1 MSSDA
6 GYGGVQACVDG
17 ITGTSIGSNQICHT
31 NSEYE
36 AWWEVTLAAPS
47 CVTGVHIYN
56 AWDHCCR
63 ERIVP
68 FHIKLYDSNG
78 VLLEQKRYSST
89 QVEYQWQEVN
99 LKEVAKVRVQL
110 DGHTDYLHM
119 GDVLVYGPSNSD

>member
-1 MSSDA
+1 M
-6 GYGGVQACVDG
+6 
-17 ITGTSIGSNQICHT
+17 
-31 NSEYE
+31 
-36 AWWEVTLAAPS
+36 
-47 CVTGVHIYN
+47 
-56 AWDHCCR
+56 
-63 ERIVP
+63 P
-68 FHIKLYDSNG
+68 FHIMLYDSNG